1 MILAGNHYKGM
12 PDQLLITI
20 DVGKEQFTTL
30 QPDSIQI
37 EWQGRLI
44 RPQAVHYESTVL
56 IHFAISPGQARHLPA
71 QQLMQDYPETQCRP
85 RPNRLDLS
93 FLIPADALKAY
104 RLHLNDFRREET
116 SPPLQNRARQWIF
129 FAGP

>member
-56 IHFAISPGQARHLPA
+56 DPLRHFPWTGAPPARPAANARLPGDPV
-71 QQLMQDYPETQCRP
+71 
-85 RPNRLDLS
+85 
-93 FLIPADALKAY
+93 
-104 RLHLNDFRREET
+104 
-116 SPPLQNRARQWIF
+116 
-129 FAGP
+129 